1 MNAGE
6 ETVGGFSAPPMWM
19 VNVAGIRTFVEPPAA
34 AAARDAFA
42 DVVAVEEPV
51 DGAAPVA
58 LPEPAPLP
66 ERAPLAPPGPAPLPE
81 PDPLPERDPVAR
93 VALVLA
99 ELMVLVAGWDGAA
112 AVELLEEECEA
123 VPHAAKNRNT
133 SRPPS
138 AHRRRL
144 TP

>member
-6 ETVGGFSAPPMWM
+6 ETLGGFSAPPMWM

-34 AAARDAFA
+34 AAARDALA
-42 DVVAVEEPV
+42 DVLAVEEPV

-58 LPEPAPLP
+58 LPEPA
-66 ERAPLAPPGPAPLPE
+66 
-81 PDPLPERDPVAR
+81 PLPERDPVAR

-133 SRPPS
+133 SRPLS

>member
-19 VNVAGIRTFVEPPAA
+19 VKVAGIRTFVEPPAA
-34 AAARDAFA
+34 AAARDALA

-51 DGAAPVA
+51 DGADSVA

-66 ERAPLAPPGPAPLPE
+66 ERA
-81 PDPLPERDPVAR
+81 PVAR

-133 SRPPS
+133 NRTLS
-138 AHRRRL
+138 ADRRRL